1 MASYCQTEAEHWQV
15 LCPSLSL
22 YSSRSTSR
30 NWVIGFAVYVVDV
43 SNLWADYSRAESD
56 GQDSSMVQ
64 RLMVI
69 MSNQRHNLDCYHLW
83 TFEMAKGLKE
93 RYVVLSGVKPR
104 ASGLSCQRSAM
115 NNVIH
120 IIQEQCDPH
129 SHSDRVISA
138 REVVV
143 GGCRSSVAEQCQL
156 SQRP

>member
-1 MASYCQTEAEHWQV
+1 
-15 LCPSLSL
+15 
-22 YSSRSTSR
+22 
-30 NWVIGFAVYVVDV
+30 
-43 SNLWADYSRAESD
+43 
-56 GQDSSMVQ
+56 
-64 RLMVI
+64 
-69 MSNQRHNLDCYHLW
+69 
-83 TFEMAKGLKE
+83 MAKGLKE

-143 GGCRSSVAEQCQL
+143 GGCRSSVAEAQAGL
-156 SQRP
+156 DSQRHHLSFEPFTVSKVYRW